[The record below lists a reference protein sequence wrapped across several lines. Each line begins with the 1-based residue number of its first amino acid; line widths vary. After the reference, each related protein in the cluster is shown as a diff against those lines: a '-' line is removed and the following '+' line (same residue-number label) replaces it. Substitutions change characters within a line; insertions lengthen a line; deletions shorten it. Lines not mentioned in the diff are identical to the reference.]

1 MQQDFN
7 LSLSYYQT
15 VSSITLISI
24 TEIFCSFPFL
34 SSDASSTSPRF
45 SIWSCHHRKIAFWPV
60 PNSSLPCDLASY
72 IFKPGHHPS
81 LRTAL
86 CISQTVRSALS
97 VFRSPTVTSRPP
109 CHVSQVLTRLYSLA
123 HIHKYVFQVQS
134 SQALYPLTIFRISG
148 SKFRRDCAL
157 VAHTPNTN

>member
-7 LSLSYYQT
+7 LSVSYYQI

-34 SSDASSTSPRF
+34 SSDASLISPGF
-45 SIWSCHHRKIAFWPV
+45 S
-60 PNSSLPCDLASY
+60 LQCDLALY
-72 IFKPGHHPS
+72 IFKPGHNPS
-81 LRTAL
+81 LRTTL

-97 VFRSPTVTSRPP
+97 IFRSPTVTSRPS
-109 CHVSQVLTRLYSLA
+109 CHASQVPTRLHSLA
-123 HIHKYVFQVQS
+123 HIHKYIFEVQS
-134 SQALYPLTIFRISG
+134 SQALYPLTIIRISG